1 MTIIH
6 VIPNLK
12 SGGAEHFLAKLSSR
26 LKDSI
31 KQIIF
36 TFENPSNDFLFPK
49 IDQKIECIHNKKE
62 LLKRI
67 KADKNTKII
76 CWMYPSIFY
85 IEKLFFFNQINSKIV
100 WNIRH
105 SNFTKYQIRQK
116 IGLLILGLISRLKK
130 TDIIYC
136 ASAAKKYHESYLFS
150 KKHSIVIL
158 NGLIREI
165 PFDNK
170 SYKESPYF
178 LYVGRYNFSKGPD
191 ILLRVFNEFSK
202 TNKNFKLKIVGSGW
216 NKNHIPQKIR
226 DEVELMGNQDDLSQI
241 YSKASAFLFT
251 SRTEGYPNVLAEA
264 CSFGL
269 PIVSTNAGDAN
280 IILKEYPYGQIVSS
294 EKEFLIKLKE
304 LNYPDF
310 AKREGVGKAFRKKNR
325 FSNTTENY
333 LEFLKEI

>member
-12 SGGAEHFLAKLSSR
+12 SGGAEHFIVSLSSH

-31 KQIIF
+31 NQIIY
-36 TFENPSNDFLFPK
+36 TFKDPSGDFLFSK
-49 IDQKIECIHNKKE
+49 IDSKVKCIHNKKE

-67 KADKNTKII
+67 KNDKNAIII
-76 CWMYPSIFY
+76 CWMYPSIFF
-85 IEKLFFFNQINSKIV
+85 IEKLFFLKKKNSKIV

-105 SNFTKYQIRQK
+105 SNFTKYQIKQK
-116 IGLLILGLISRLKK
+116 IGLLILGVLSRLKK
-130 TDIIYC
+130 SNIIYC
-136 ASAAKKYHESYLFS
+136 ALAAKKYHESYLFS
-150 KKHSIVIL
+150 KKNGKAIL

-170 SYKESPYF
+170 SNNESPYF

-191 ILLRVFNEFSK
+191 ILLRVFEEYLK
-202 TNKNFKLKIVGSGW
+202 YDKNFKLKIAGGGW
-216 NKNHIPQKIR
+216 NKSQIPQKIR
-226 DEVELMGNQDDLSQI
+226 SDVELLGNQEDLSPI
-241 YSKASAFLFT
+241 YSNASAFLFT

-294 EKEFLIKLKE
+294 EKEFIIKLKE
-304 LNYPDF
+304 LKYPDF
-310 AKREGVGKAFRKKNR
+310 VKRKEVGEAFRKKNR
-325 FSNTTENY
+325 FSKTAENY
-333 LEFLKEI
+333 IQFLNEI

>member
-12 SGGAEHFLAKLSSR
+12 AGGAEHFLLSLSSHF
-26 LKDSI
+26 KDYI

-36 TFENPSNDFLFPK
+36 TLENPSNDFLFPK
-49 IDQKIECIHNKKE
+49 IDQEIECIHNKKE

-67 KADKNTKII
+67 TSDKNAIII

-85 IEKLFFFNQINSKIV
+85 MEKLLFLKKKNFKIV

-105 SNFTKYQIRQK
+105 SNFTKYQIKQK
-116 IGLLILGLISRLKK
+116 IGLLVLGFISRLKK
-130 TDIIYC
+130 SNIIYC

-150 KKHSIVIL
+150 KKNGKAIL

-170 SYKESPYF
+170 SNNELPYF

-191 ILLRVFNEFSK
+191 ILLRVFEEYLK
-202 TNKNFKLKIVGSGW
+202 YDKNFKLKIVGGGW
-216 NKNHIPQKIR
+216 NKNQIPQNIIN
-226 DEVELMGNQDDLSQI
+226 DVELMGNQDDLSQI
-241 YSKASAFLFT
+241 YSNASAFLFT

-269 PIVSTNAGDAN
+269 PIVSTNAGDAK
-280 IILKEYPYGQIVSS
+280 IILNEYPYGKIVSS
-294 EKEFLIKLKE
+294 EKEFLVKLKE
-304 LNYPDF
+304 LKYPDF
-310 AKREGVGKAFRKKNR
+310 VKRKAVAEVFREKNR
-325 FSNTTENY
+325 FSKTAENY
-333 LEFLKEI
+333 IQFLKEI

>member
-12 SGGAEHFLAKLSSR
+12 SGGAEHFLASFSSS

-49 IDQKIECIHNKKE
+49 IHKEIECIYNKKE
-62 LLKRI
+62 LLKKI
-67 KADKNTKII
+67 EADKNTIII

-85 IEKLFFFNQINSKIV
+85 IEKMLFLKKKNSKIV

-105 SNFTKYQIRQK
+105 SNFTKYQIKQK
-116 IGLLILGLISRLKK
+116 VGLLILGVLSRLKK
-130 TDIIYC
+130 SKIIYC
-136 ASAAKKYHESYLFS
+136 ALAAKKYHESYLFG
-150 KKHSIVIL
+150 KKNGKAIL

-165 PFDNK
+165 PFDYK
-170 SYKESPYF
+170 SNNESPYF

-191 ILLRVFNEFSK
+191 ILLRVFEEYLK
-202 TNKNFKLKIVGSGW
+202 YDKNFKLKIVGGGW
-216 NKNHIPQKIR
+216 NKSQIPQKIR
-226 DEVELMGNQDDLSQI
+226 SDVELLGNQEDLSPI
-241 YSKASAFLFT
+241 YSNASAFLFT

-269 PIVSTNAGDAN
+269 PIVSTNAGDAK

-294 EKEFLIKLKE
+294 EKEFIIKLKE
-304 LNYPDF
+304 LKYPDF
-310 AKREGVGKAFRKKNR
+310 VNRKEVGEAFRKKNR
-325 FSNTTENY
+325 FSKTAENY
-333 LEFLKEI
+333 IQFLKEI

>member
-12 SGGAEHFLAKLSSR
+12 SGGAEHFLAILSSR

-49 IDQKIECIHNKKE
+49 IDEKIECIYNKNE
-62 LLKRI
+62 LLKKI
-67 KADKNTKII
+67 KADKNAIII
-76 CWMYPSIFY
+76 CWMYPSIYF
-85 IEKLFFFNQINSKIV
+85 IEKLIFLNKINPKVV

-105 SNFTKYQIRQK
+105 SNFTKYQIKQK
-116 IGLLILGLISRLKK
+116 IGLLVLGFISRLKK
-130 TDIIYC
+130 SNIIYC
-136 ASAAKKYHESYLFS
+136 ASSSKKYHESYFFN
-150 KKHSIVIL
+150 KKNGTAIL

-165 PFDNK
+165 PFDIK
-170 SYKESPYF
+170 SNNESPYF

-191 ILLRVFNEFSK
+191 ILLRVFDKFFK
-202 TNKNFKLKIVGSGW
+202 ANKNFKLKIVGSGW

-241 YSKASAFLFT
+241 YSNASAFLFT

-280 IILKEYPYGQIVSS
+280 KILEEYPYGQIVSS
-294 EKEFLIKLKE
+294 EKEFLIKLKK
-304 LNYPDF
+304 LKLPDF
-310 AKREGVGKAFRKKNR
+310 TKRKEVGEAFRKKNR
-325 FSNTTENY
+325 FSNTAENY

>member
-12 SGGAEHFLAKLSSR
+12 AGGAEHFLVSLSSHF
-26 LKDSI
+26 KHYI

-36 TFENPSNDFLFPK
+36 TFEDPSNDFLFPK
-49 IDQKIECIHNKKE
+49 IGEGIECVHNKKE
-62 LLKRI
+62 LLKKI
-67 KADKNTKII
+67 KSDKNALII
-76 CWMYPSIFY
+76 CWMYPSIYF
-85 IEKLFFFNQINSKIV
+85 IEKLFFLNKINSKIV

-105 SNFTKYQIRQK
+105 SKFNRYQIKQK
-116 IGLLILGLISRLKK
+116 IGLLVLGVISRLKK
-130 TDIIYC
+130 SNIIYC

-150 KKHSIVIL
+150 KKHGRVIL

-165 PFDNK
+165 PFSKK
-170 SYKESPYF
+170 SINESPYF

-191 ILLRVFNEFSK
+191 ILLRVFDKFFEV
-202 TNKNFKLKIVGSGW
+202 NKNFKLKIVGSGW
-216 NKNHIPQKIR
+216 EKNYLPQKIR
-226 DEVELMGNQDDLSQI
+226 DKVELMGNQNDLSQI
-241 YSKASAFLFT
+241 YSNASAFLLT

-269 PIVSTNAGDAN
+269 PIVSTNAGDSN
-280 IILKEYPYGQIVSS
+280 IILEDYPYGQIVSS

-304 LNYPDF
+304 LKYPDF
-310 AKREGVGKAFRKKNR
+310 TKRKEVGEAFRKKNR
-325 FSNTTENY
+325 FSKTTENY

>member
-12 SGGAEHFLAKLSSR
+12 SGGAEHFLAILSSC
-26 LKDSI
+26 LKDTL

-36 TFENPSNDFLFPK
+36 TLENPSNDFLFPK
-49 IDQKIECIHNKKE
+49 IDERIECIYNKNE
-62 LLKRI
+62 LLKKI
-67 KADKNTKII
+67 KADKNAIII
-76 CWMYPSIFY
+76 CWMYPSIYFV
-85 IEKLFFFNQINSKIV
+85 EKLFFLNKINSKIV

-105 SNFTKYQIRQK
+105 SNFTKYQLKQK
-116 IGLLILGLISRLKK
+116 IGLTILGFISRLKK
-130 TDIIYC
+130 SNIIYC
-136 ASAAKKYHESYLFS
+136 ASSAKKYHESYLFS
-150 KKHSIVIL
+150 KKHGIVIP

-165 PFDNK
+165 PFSKK
-170 SYKESPYF
+170 SINELPYF

-191 ILLRVFNEFSK
+191 ILLRVYDKFSK
-202 TNKNFKLKIVGSGW
+202 INKNFKLKIVGSAW
-216 NKNHIPQKIR
+216 NKNHIPIQIKSN
-226 DEVELMGNQDDLSQI
+226 VELLGNQDDLSKI
-241 YSKASAFLFT
+241 YTNASAFLFT

-304 LNYPDF
+304 LKHPDF
-310 AKREGVGKAFRKKNR
+310 AKRKEVGEAFRKKNR
-325 FSNTTENY
+325 FLNTTENY
-333 LEFLKEI
+333 LEFLNEI

>member
-12 SGGAEHFLAKLSSR
+12 SGGAEHFLASLSSR
-26 LKDSI
+26 LKDTL

-36 TFENPSNDFLFPK
+36 TFEDPSNDFLFPK
-49 IDQKIECIHNKKE
+49 IGEGIEFIHNKKE
-62 LLKRI
+62 LLKKIR
-67 KADKNTKII
+67 ADKNAIII
-76 CWMYPSIFY
+76 CWMYPSIYF
-85 IEKLFFFNQINSKIV
+85 IERLFFLNKINSKIV

-105 SNFTKYQIRQK
+105 SNFTRYHIKQK
-116 IGLLILGLISRLKK
+116 IGLLVLGFISRLKK
-130 TDIIYC
+130 SNIIYC

-150 KKHSIVIL
+150 KKHGIVIL

-170 SYKESPYF
+170 SYNESPYF

-191 ILLRVFNEFSK
+191 ILLRVYDKFSK

-241 YSKASAFLFT
+241 YSNASAFLFT

-280 IILKEYPYGQIVSS
+280 IILKEYPYGQLVSS
-294 EKEFLIKLKE
+294 EREFLVKLKE
-304 LNYPDF
+304 LKYPDF
-310 AKREGVGKAFRKKNR
+310 VKRKEVGEAFRKKNR
-325 FSNTTENY
+325 FSNTEENY

>member
-12 SGGAEHFLAKLSSR
+12 SGGAEHFLASLSSC
-26 LKDSI
+26 LKDST
-31 KQIIF
+31 KQIIY

-49 IDQKIECIHNKKE
+49 IDERIECIHNKKE

-67 KADKNTKII
+67 KIDNNAIII
-76 CWMYPSIFY
+76 CWMYPSIYF
-85 IEKLFFFNQINSKIV
+85 IEKLFFLHKINSKIV

-105 SNFTKYQIRQK
+105 SNFTKYQIKQK

-130 TDIIYC
+130 TNIIYC
-136 ASAAKKYHESYLFS
+136 ALAAKKYHESYLFS
-150 KKHSIVIL
+150 KKNGKAIL
-158 NGLIREI
+158 NRLIRQI
-165 PFDNK
+165 PFAYK
-170 SYKESPYF
+170 SNNESPYF

-191 ILLRVFNEFSK
+191 ILTRVFDEFSK
-202 TNKNFKLKIVGSGW
+202 INKSFKLKIVGSGW
-216 NKNHIPQKIR
+216 NKNQIPQKIR
-226 DEVELMGNQDDLSQI
+226 NEVELMGNQDDLSQI
-241 YSKASAFLFT
+241 YSNASALLFT

-280 IILKEYPYGQIVSS
+280 IILKDYPYGQIVSS
-294 EKEFLIKLKE
+294 EKEFLVKLNE
-304 LNYPDF
+304 LTYPDF
-310 AKREGVGKAFRKKNR
+310 EKRKEVGEAFRKENK
-325 FSNTTENY
+325 FSKTVENY